1 MEVQC
6 PFQITLQ
13 QVKFDG
19 FTDYFFDKFDEYGCN
34 LAMVDLESGRLW
46 NYSELRICTEN
57 CAQRLQEIGVG
68 QRTRC
73 ALICSVT
80 AQAIIVYI
88 ACAMLDATVISV
100 NPSLTSGEIWA
111 QLEKSQVVYC
121 FTKENKLLK
130 LKNVRRTGAV
140 RSGRRILSVRLLDEI
155 FGSAKLSINH
165 ESLVPSGQTQTKLK
179 LKNKRQLHE
188 VFRTDLSLSERSD
201 QDEGQITDS
210 EPNSVL
216 AASFQKTAIHLTKT
230 AKFPRPTEVSRH
242 SLLHNLQQ
250 LSCPIFG
257 PPSVDDKCLLATNI
271 HHIFGLVTAF
281 LALKNGAQLIVTPE
295 QNPRQVIDIIKKWKV
310 TVAYVIPIFIHQC
323 SKDISLEKDGLESLK
338 SIVTSGA
345 PIGEATMQL
354 CKKRLKLQDLRQ
366 AYSITKAGG
375 ICSLAPYGQETLKSV
390 GIPMPG
396 LRFKVMD
403 FGMKETCMPR
413 QLGQILIHHSHIE
426 TPAHKN
432 PEQLNAAF
440 VSEFF
445 KTGTVMWILCKI
457 SRTWI
462 GDAGY
467 YDEMG
472 YIFVVNKMKDI
483 IRCKDLLL
491 WPSEVESA
499 LHDHPGIDDC
509 TVVGKWEYL
518 SGTVVPTAFV
528 VRNELHQQLT
538 RNELIRYV
546 TNKVPNFGKLHGIIH
561 FVPEIPRGVCGKILR
576 PQLDQ
581 IWNHVGANCRNVPN
595 SLNDNSNKKVV
606 TTKLNRTLNIANNQS
621 ATLVVAQK
629 AAIRKAVNVPKI
641 ICS

>member
-121 FTKENKLLK
+121 FTEENKLSK

-140 RSGRRILSVRLLDEI
+140 LSGRRILSVRLLDEI
-155 FGSAKLSINH
+155 FGSAKLFINH

-216 AASFQKTAIHLTKT
+216 AASFQKRAIHLTKT
-230 AKFPRPTEVSRH
+230 AKFPKPTEVSRY

-310 TVAYVIPIFIHQC
+310 TMAYVIPIFIHQC
-323 SKDISLEKDGLESLK
+323 SKDINLEKDGLESLK

-354 CKKRLKLQDLRQ
+354 CKERLKLQDLRQ

-413 QLGQILIHHSHIE
+413 QLGQILIHHSHME

-432 PEQLNAAF
+432 PEQVNATF

-445 KTGTVMWILCKI
+445 KT
-457 SRTWI
+457 

-483 IRCKDLLL
+483 VRCKDLLL

-581 IWNHVGANCRNVPN
+581 IWNHVSANCRNVPN

-606 TTKLNRTLNIANNQS
+606 TTKLNRTLNIANKQS
-621 ATLVVAQK
+621 ATLVVTQK
-629 AAIRKAVNVPKI
+629 AATRKAVNVPKMV
-641 ICS
+641 SVHKPNNTPK